1 MRIRDRIH
9 KTNGGRMNEEKLIPY
24 CFGKEPDLDAWFT
37 SFFLE
42 NHIDHFA
49 YPLKA
54 GSREQ
59 VEFMV
64 YLDENERYYPC
75 SDNMFAS
82 IMSRTNKDFVES
94 RYEKAHQKIIN
105 LIDELILGEHD
116 NAFLKS
122 LIRIKYDHEVR
133 IGLIIPS
140 RLEKRLFQIFVSRT
154 HIEDPQALNKQERNR
169 KIKNNL
175 DSDGLRAA
183 LDHTD
188 ESFTCTTDTSLE
200 KIKEK
205 IETIEIGRLITLM
218 GADALWRPDKLFK
231 PEKDNF
237 LSIFNTRINGNGFEI
252 LSEKLRRKK
261 RRILWLSNESGEI
274 VADIFMIQHLAKQ
287 GHTIILSVKDESF
300 FTKVSITDTHNDPS
314 ISAGLRNA
322 TFIHG
327 KNLSKNSLV
336 TMLKS
341 NKNIFV
347 VSDGTRENLN
357 LLFVSTTF
365 SRLFKEVDFIVSR
378 GHGQK
383 KRLFDSH
390 FKFTQDI
397 FSITGGQNGSI
408 CVEFKEKAENAVKF
422 SHEALERKAGTIIE
436 SMRRA
441 RKEKMT
447 VMFYSGI
454 VGSIPGK
461 IDVAKKIMSVF
472 INHLQKESNN
482 LFIINPSL
490 YYEPGMDA
498 DDLMYMWEIV
508 QRSGFIDIWRFQTAD
523 DISKSFSLMNEK
535 VPPEWIGKD
544 ATYSTGC
551 TKEIKIAKDVQKRF
565 PEMQIIGPS
574 VERFM
579 RRREYGVG
587 SMYDKTL
594 TRS

>member
-1 MRIRDRIH
+1 
-9 KTNGGRMNEEKLIPY
+9 MNRQDIIPFP
-24 CFGKEPDLDAWFT
+24 FGKDPDLDAWFT

-49 YPLKA
+49 YPMKA

-64 YLDENERYYPC
+64 YIPDNERYYPC
-75 SDNMFAS
+75 SDHMFAS
-82 IMSRTNKDFVES
+82 IMSRSNKDFVEK
-94 RYEKAHQKIIN
+94 RYAKAHQKIIN
-105 LIDELILGEHD
+105 LIDELIVADDE

-122 LIRIKYDHEVR
+122 LIQIKYNHEIQ

-140 RLEKRLFQIFVSRT
+140 RLEKRLFKIFVSRT
-154 HIEDPQALNKQERNR
+154 HIEDPCSKTKRERNQKVGR
-169 KIKNNL
+169 II
-175 DSDGLRAA
+175 DSNAFYAA
-183 LDHTD
+183 LDYTD
-188 ESFTCTTDTSLE
+188 ETFSCTRESSLE
-200 KIKEK
+200 EIKEK
-205 IETIEIGRLITLM
+205 IETLELRRLCTLM
-218 GADALWRPDKLFK
+218 GAESLWRSRNLVK
-231 PEKDNF
+231 PGKNDF
-237 LSIFNTRINGNGFEI
+237 LSIFSTPITGNGFDI
-252 LSEKLRRKK
+252 LSGKLRRKK
-261 RRILWLSNESGEI
+261 RRILWLSNEAGEI
-274 VADIFMIQHLAKQ
+274 MTDIFMIRHLAEE
-287 GHTIILSVKDESF
+287 GHTVILSVKDESF
-300 FTKVSITDTHNDPS
+300 FTKVSIVDVHNDPS
-314 ISAGLRNA
+314 LASTLEN
-322 TFIHG
+322 TSFIHG

-336 TMLKS
+336 NMLKS

-365 SRLFKEVDFIVSR
+365 SRLFKEVDFVVSR

-383 KRLFDSH
+383 KRLFDAH
-390 FKFTQDI
+390 FEFTQDI
-397 FSITGGQNGSI
+397 FNITKTADGQVCI
-408 CVEFKEKAENAVKF
+408 DFKKKAEKAVKF
-422 SHEALERKAGTIIE
+422 SHEALEKKAGNIID
-436 SMRRA
+436 SMRQA
-441 RKEKMT
+441 RREKMT

-472 INHLQKESNN
+472 IDHLEKESNN

-523 DISKSFSLMNEK
+523 DISKSFALMNEK

-574 VERFM
+574 IERFM
-579 RRREYGVG
+579 RRHEYGVG

>member
-1 MRIRDRIH
+1 
-9 KTNGGRMNEEKLIPY
+9 MNKQDIIPFI
-24 CFGKEPDLDAWFT
+24 FGKDPDLDAWFT

-64 YLDENERYYPC
+64 YIPDNERYYPC
-75 SDNMFAS
+75 SDHMFAS
-82 IMSRTNKDFVES
+82 IMSRSNTDFVEK
-94 RYEKAHQKIIN
+94 RYIKAHGKIRN
-105 LIDELILGEHD
+105 LIDELISAENE

-122 LIRIKYDHEVR
+122 LIQIKYNHEIQ

-140 RLEKRLFQIFVSRT
+140 RLEKRLFKIFVSRT
-154 HIEDPQALNKQERNR
+154 HIEDPCSEHKRNR
-169 KIKNNL
+169 NQKARHML
-175 DSDGLRAA
+175 DSEAFRAA

-188 ESFTCTTDTSLE
+188 ESFSCTAESSLE
-200 KIKEK
+200 EIKEK
-205 IETIEIGRLITLM
+205 IETLELWRLCTLM
-218 GADALWRPDKLFK
+218 GAEPLWQPDNPPQTDKN
-231 PEKDNF
+231 DF
-237 LSIFNTRINGNGFEI
+237 LSIFNTQITGNGFDI
-252 LSEKLRRKK
+252 LSGKLRRKK
-261 RRILWLSNESGEI
+261 RRILWLSNEAGEI
-274 VADIFMIQHLAKQ
+274 MMDIFMIQHLAGE
-287 GHTIILSVKDESF
+287 GHTVILSVKDESF
-300 FTKVSITDTHNDPS
+300 FTKVSIVDVHNDPAL
-314 ISAGLRNA
+314 SASLENA
-322 TFIHG
+322 SFIHG

-336 TMLKS
+336 NMLKS
-341 NKNIFV
+341 NKNIFI

-365 SRLFKEVDFIVSR
+365 SRLFKEVDFVVSR

-390 FKFTQDI
+390 FEFTQDI
-397 FSITGGQNGSI
+397 FSITNTADGQVCI
-408 CVEFKEKAENAVKF
+408 DLKKKAESAVKF
-422 SHEALERKAGTIIE
+422 SHEALEIKAGNIIDQ
-436 SMRRA
+436 MKKA
-441 RKEKMT
+441 GHEKMT

-461 IDVAKKIMSVF
+461 IDVAKKIMAVF
-472 INHLQKESNN
+472 IDHLQKESTN

-490 YYEPGMDA
+490 YYEAGMDA

-523 DISKSFSLMNEK
+523 DISKSFALMNEK

-551 TKEIKIAKDVQKRF
+551 TKEIKIAKEVQKRY

-574 VERFM
+574 VEKFM
-579 RRREYGVG
+579 RRHEYGVG
-587 SMYDKTL
+587 SMHDKTL
-594 TRS
+594 TRY